1 MPDLPDGDRRVAV
14 VTGATRGIGRDVAL
28 SLAGLDIDVVVVGRT
43 ATASGVDSLPGSVD
57 QTVAEIA
64 EIGRGRGL
72 GIAASLT
79 DEDETQAIVDRTLEE
94 WGRCDILVNNAAYTS
109 NGSMLDL
116 PWNRWSRAFRVQV
129 VAPHQ
134 LCQGFLPG
142 MRERGEGRVVNVS
155 TGAALSVKPG
165 LGLYSTSKQ
174 AMERWAEFLD
184 VELRAAGES
193 AIAVNTVRVN
203 RLVATEGWR
212 HMAATKGIELA
223 TGGSPDAIP
232 ITTESVAD
240 AVVWA
245 AEQPLAWSGHA
256 LDLDEIASLGGPAP
270 VAYDAS
276 GAVVAQQST

>member
-1 MPDLPDGDRRVAV
+1 MPDHADGDRRVAV
-14 VTGATRGIGRDVAL
+14 VTGATRGIGRYVAL

-43 ATASGVDSLPGSVD
+43 ATASGLDSLPGSVD

-64 EIGRGRGL
+64 AIGRGRAL
-72 GIAASLT
+72 GIAANLT
-79 DEDETQAIVDRTLEE
+79 DEGDTQAIVDRTIEE
-94 WGRCDILVNNAAYTS
+94 WGRCDILINNAAYTS

-142 MRERGEGRVVNVS
+142 MRERGAGRVVNVS

-184 VELRAAGES
+184 VELKAAGEA

-232 ITTESVAD
+232 VTTESVAD
-240 AVVWA
+240 AVVWT
-245 AEQPLAWSGHA
+245 AEQPLSWSGHA
-256 LDLDEIASLGGPAP
+256 LDLDEIASLGGPTP

-276 GAVVAQQST
+276 GAVIAQQAT